1 MLFLYWLGAMKEKN
15 GEEKHIPKLCF
26 VSLSYCLYM
35 TSLIMHNIHPSL
47 HWMLLVVDAFE
58 HNNV

>member
-1 MLFLYWLGAMKEKN
+1 M
-15 GEEKHIPKLCF
+15 GEENHILKICF

-47 HWMLLVVDAFE
+47 HGTLLVVDASE
-58 HNNV
+58 HNSA